1 MENYLVVLFKNKKK
15 KRIIKKFITF
25 SKAKSFYDKKIK
37 ESNDV
42 IFNVDVESGKSCSY
56 EIGLIEMT
64 SKQLVPV
71 YITDE
76 MGRNIKVKLDEQD
89 MTLFQINPYNKEET
103 IYDLQKKKKIKSQDL
118 IKTYLKGDGTK
129 MISSLN
135 NKIIIQKDTDIWL
148 FSLKN
153 ENESQ
158 RFIDCISNYFLK
170 IKRGDCILIKDTS
183 TAQKKYLFTLL
194 NERGIDKKIF
204 YRKFT
209 TYPPS
214 K

>member
-37 ESNDV
+37 ESDAV
-42 IFNVDVESGKSCSY
+42 IFDVDIESGNPCNY
-56 EIGLIEMT
+56 EIGLVELT

-76 MGRNIKVKLDEQD
+76 MGRNVKVKLEEDN
-89 MTLFQINPYNKEET
+89 MTLFEIKPYKKEEGLF
-103 IYDLQKKKKIKSQDL
+103 DLQKKKKIKTQEL
-118 IKTYLKGDGTK
+118 IRNYLKGDGVK

-135 NKIIIQKDTDIWL
+135 NKIIIQKETNLWI

-158 RFIDCISNYFLK
+158 RFIDCLIFYFFK
-170 IKRGDCILIKDTS
+170 IKRGDCILVKDS
-183 TAQKKYLFTLL
+183 SVAQKKYLYKLL
-194 NERGIDKKIF
+194 EERGIDKKIF

-209 TYPPS
+209 TYPPL

>member
-76 MGRNIKVKLDEQD
+76 MGRNVRVKLDEQD
-89 MTLFQINPYNKEET
+89 MTLFQINPYKKEET
-103 IYDLQKKKKIKSQDL
+103 VYDLQKKKKIKSQDL

>member
-15 KRIIKKFITF
+15 KRIIKKFITL
-25 SKAKSFYDKKIK
+25 SKAKTFFDKKIK
-37 ESNDV
+37 ESDEV
-42 IFNVDVESGKSCSY
+42 IFDVKIESGKPCSY
-56 EIGLIEMT
+56 ELGLVELT

-76 MGRNIKVKLDEQD
+76 MGRNVKVKLEDD
-89 MTLFQINPYNKEET
+89 GMTLFQINPCKKEEK
-103 IYDLQKKKKIKSQDL
+103 IFDLQKNKKIKTQDL
-118 IKTYLKGDGTK
+118 IKTYLKGDGIK
-129 MISSLN
+129 MISSIN
-135 NKIIIQKDTDIWL
+135 NKIIIQKETDLWI

-153 ENESQ
+153 ESESQ
-158 RFIDCISNYFLK
+158 RFIDCLTFHFFK
-170 IKRGDCILIKDTS
+170 IKRGDCILVKDTS
-183 TAQKKYLFTLL
+183 MAQKKYLYNLIE
-194 NERGIDKKIF
+194 ERGIDKKIF

>member
-1 MENYLVVLFKNKKK
+1 MVNYLVVLFKNKKK

-37 ESNDV
+37 ESDEV
-42 IFNVDVESGKSCSY
+42 IFNVDIENGNHCSY

-64 SKQLVPV
+64 SQQLVPV

-76 MGRNIKVKLDEQD
+76 MGRNIKVKLEEEG
-89 MTLFQINPYNKEET
+89 MTLFQINPYKKEET
-103 IYDLQKKKKIKSQDL
+103 IYDLQKKKKIKTQDL
-118 IKTYLKGDGTK
+118 IKSYLKGDGVK

-158 RFIDCISNYFLK
+158 RFIDSLTFHFFK
-170 IKRGDCILIKDTS
+170 IKRGDCILVKDSS
-183 TAQKKYLFTLL
+183 TAQKKYLFNLID
-194 NERGIDKKIF
+194 EKGIDKKIF